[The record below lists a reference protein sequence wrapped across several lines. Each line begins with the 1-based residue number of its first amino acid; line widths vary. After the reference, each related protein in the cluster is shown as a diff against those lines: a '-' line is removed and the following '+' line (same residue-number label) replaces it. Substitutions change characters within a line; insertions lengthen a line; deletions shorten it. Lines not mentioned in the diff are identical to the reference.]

1 MSWEETLLDAS
12 YRGVALQVKNE
23 NLQAQ
28 RALSTHGVP
37 YRDGDDVEDLGRGAR
52 RFSLNVVLWGINY
65 EIELQNLLGALDT
78 AGPGPLIHPIYGRL
92 DVVAQD
98 WTVQHDAE
106 RPDYAEVALVFLE
119 RTPGNPFFERQFEF
133 VDVGVLDADTG
144 PTWQN
149 GLLDLF
155 GQLDVLVATVQQ
167 WIGGGWIG
175 LVENI
180 LGLPGIGLRLAQL
193 RSQIGGIL
201 SGVLGLVRLGSGS
214 SSAAS
219 FDPLFDIPRT
229 PVEIRSAISAAVA
242 PADVDPLVLARSL
255 LALDNLPAAMPGT
268 ASMDAQVARTAT
280 AFILVARQGQ
290 DVPASLVACVPE
302 GLLNEAQAAAD
313 PVQAT
318 AWGMTVLV
326 MTELALAQASAVA
339 LILDAERST
348 PTLNPAELELLVGS
362 TRGLAQAAI
371 VLHRRLYSVE
381 QALRVIEPL
390 RAVSGLVLEAA
401 RQVVLQRPPLVDR
414 EVESTACL
422 RLLAHR
428 WYGDHDRA
436 AELLR
441 LNPHL
446 RTPYAVPAGEM
457 LRVYA
462 Q

>member
-12 YRGVALQVKNE
+12 YRGVTLQVKNE

-28 RALSTHGVP
+28 RALSSHGVP
-37 YRDGDDVEDLGRGAR
+37 YRDGDDVEDLGRAAR
-52 RFSLNVVLWGINY
+52 RFAMNVVMFGINY
-65 EIELQNLLGALDT
+65 EIELQNLLEALDT
-78 AGPGPLIHPIYGRL
+78 AGPGALIHPIYGRL

-106 RPDYAEVALVFLE
+106 RPDYAEVSLNFLE

-133 VDVGVLDADTG
+133 VDVGVLDGDTG
-144 PTWQN
+144 PTWQD

-167 WIGGGWIG
+167 WIGGGWVG
-175 LVENI
+175 LLENI

-193 RSQIGGIL
+193 RTQIGGIL
-201 SGVLGLVRLGSGS
+201 SGVLGMLRPGSGN

-219 FDPLFDIPRT
+219 FDPLLDIPRT

-242 PADVDPLVLARSL
+242 PEGSEPLVLARSL
-255 LALDNLPAAMPGT
+255 LALDNLPSVMPGGST
-268 ASMDAQVARTAT
+268 LDAQAARTAS
-280 AFILVARQGQ
+280 AFILAARQGLE
-290 DVPASLVACVPE
+290 VPAASVDAVPE
-302 GLLNEAQAAAD
+302 NLLEPALAATD
-313 PVQAT
+313 PVRAS
-318 AWGMTVLV
+318 AWGLVVLV

-339 LILDAERST
+339 LILDAERSE
-348 PTLNPAELELLVGS
+348 PTLSPAELELLVGS
-362 TRGLAQAAI
+362 ARGLAQAAI
-371 VLHRRLYSVE
+371 VLHRRLYGVE

-390 RAVSGLVLEAA
+390 RAVAGLIQETA
-401 RQVVLQRPPLVDR
+401 RQVVLQRPPLVNR
-414 EVESTACL
+414 EVESAACL

-428 WYGDHDRA
+428 WYGDHSRS

-441 LNPHL
+441 LNPQL
-446 RTPYAVPAGEM
+446 RTPYSVQAGEV

-462 Q
+462 K

>member
-1 MSWEETLLDAS
+1 MSWKETLLDAS
-12 YRGVALQVKNE
+12 YRGVTLQVKDE

-28 RALSTHGVP
+28 RSLSTHGVP
-37 YRDGDDVEDLGRGAR
+37 YRDGDEVEDLGRGAR
-52 RFSLNVVLWGINY
+52 RFSLNVVMWGINY

-78 AGPGPLIHPIYGRL
+78 RGPGVLIHPIYGRL

-98 WTVQHDAE
+98 WTVQHGAE

-144 PTWQN
+144 PTWQD

-167 WIGGGWIG
+167 WIGGGWVG
-175 LVENI
+175 LLENI

-201 SGVLGLVRLGSGS
+201 SGVLGLVRSGSGS
-214 SSAAS
+214 SSAAN
-219 FDPLFDIPRT
+219 FDPLLDIPRT
-229 PVEIRSAISAAVA
+229 PVEIRSAISASVA
-242 PADVDPLVLARSL
+242 PTDSEPLVLARSL
-255 LALDNLPAAMPGT
+255 LALDNLPATMPG
-268 ASMDAQVARTAT
+268 AAAMDAQVARTAT
-280 AFILVARQGQ
+280 AFILAARQGQ
-290 DVPASLVACVPE
+290 DIPAATVASVPE
-302 GLLNEAQAAAD
+302 GLLDEAQAAD

-318 AWGMTVLV
+318 AWAMTVLV
-326 MTELALAQASAVA
+326 ITELALAQASAVA
-339 LILDAERST
+339 LILDAERSA
-348 PTLNPAELELLVGS
+348 PTLSPAELEQLVGS
-362 TRGLAQAAI
+362 ARGLAQAAI
-371 VLHRRLYSVE
+371 VLHRRLYGVE

-390 RAVSGLVLEAA
+390 RAVASLVLETA
-401 RQVVLQRPPLVDR
+401 RQVVLLRPPLVDR
-414 EVESTACL
+414 EVETTACL

-428 WYGDHDRA
+428 WYGDHSRA

-441 LNPHL
+441 LNPQL
-446 RTPYAVPAGEM
+446 RTPYAVPAGEV